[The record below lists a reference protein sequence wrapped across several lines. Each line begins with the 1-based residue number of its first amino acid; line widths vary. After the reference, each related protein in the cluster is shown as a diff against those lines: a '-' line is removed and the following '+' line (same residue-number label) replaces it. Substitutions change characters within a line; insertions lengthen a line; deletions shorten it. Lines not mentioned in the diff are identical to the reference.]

1 MRVDQNIDECWDG
14 NWGSGW
20 RKYVYWDEV
29 NKIYIYKGQ
38 QIIPLSFKEQC
49 EMPVHLQNEYYW
61 DEIKRIN
68 EISTA
73 CFNGTGENIDNVL
86 SDLWKFWEK

>member
-1 MRVDQNIDECWDG
+1 
-14 NWGSGW
+14 
-20 RKYVYWDEV
+20 
-29 NKIYIYKGQ
+29 
-38 QIIPLSFKEQC
+38 
-49 EMPVHLQNEYYW
+49 MPVHLQNEYYW

-86 SDLWKFWEK
+86 SHLWKFWEK